1 MFKKAIAGVLSAVLC
16 ASALL
21 SGGVHVSRETA
32 SEPAGSAVQEPA
44 DGSFQGTNSLSR
56 YFAQHPA
63 DNQTAAQPLKAS
75 AAEGF
80 FAVTDLDYDAE
91 TGLIRAVTSQ
101 SEDCRLLVT
110 FADEDAPANLYKV
123 TFSVSAG
130 EYVTTEGSAE
140 LSCVPA
146 YYTLSAQL
154 VDRIGNPLSEAFR
167 LTTQTREMQE
177 ILDMTAFDFAPE
189 QVVNL
194 DEDESTNFIV
204 LSEDTV
210 QPETDD
216 DTNTLISADYD
227 QNVFV
232 FGNIDNS
239 FRSLNEGQYL
249 YIQPTEDDIIAVSVQ
264 DVTVD
269 GDTATVTGSGE
280 IDDMFDFIKM
290 EVETTNVYET
300 QLSEQQYRDGNV
312 QMVSADDLIDPDIEP
327 SEFTLSKSFSKEFPL
342 GGHFSV
348 TPGFSIESTVK
359 WNAYKHFSHFNVFF
373 VAETSVKLSV
383 SGKVST
389 AVNDDDDDDEN
400 NNSGS
405 SNDSSSSGS
414 SSSGSSSSGSSS
426 SGDSSS
432 GDSSSGSSSSGDS
445 SSGSSSD
452 SSSSGD
458 SSEGGMQFGGEG
470 ALFSEDDHLIEIP
483 VYSVGAVTIN
493 AFVDFNLYINAELE
507 LGLEKKFTKGFAFD
521 SREGIFK
528 INYDSEP
535 LLPTVQFK
543 GSVTA
548 KLTVGFEVE
557 ALGGLVEASL
567 GGGVSVEASLDTENN
582 EHCEK
587 DGSNIF
593 KPLSGSGPDKIHF
606 DDTCMKIEIG
616 FKVSIEL
623 NFKIGFK
630 IEDVQGALKVLNG
643 FELEK
648 SFSYEYETDEIA
660 GFKLP
665 KYNLYCS
672 YNSAGDYK
680 GFTFNYLRVPDGGDT
695 ECPHQAYRV
704 DFNTHF
710 YNVPAGT
717 SAELIVDGHSYPLSP
732 IPNSVL
738 KLYAIPRRNNGSYSY
753 AIMVDN
759 VRRASGTFYI
769 DNAPRVFENTIVW
782 DEDGNYTG
790 ADVQPSDEH
799 APEPVVTTPPETIPY
814 NPDYSDHIPPKY
826 MITKGQDY
834 IWFGDSI
841 TGLYSNDGTLSICGY
856 GDMYDE
862 VNLSYD
868 IRQGTHTVIMEDLN
882 PEKNLFIN
890 SLAAKVF
897 SSMPNLEVVYMP
909 HRITKIGAH
918 AFEGDENL
926 KYLRYGG
933 EKDTTTTFV
942 IPSVLRTVGDFAF
955 KGCKSAPFGDIKFA
969 KSVSSIGYQAFEGC
983 LGITSVDVPGDS
995 EATIGTEAFAGC
1007 SNLKKAVFNKG
1018 VKQIAAYCL
1027 QGCGALEDLTLPF
1040 FDIDPAEDPGRL
1052 VNLFNPHG
1060 APEGFYLV
1068 YTNWRSISYHVDLYA
1083 PSSLK
1088 HVTILTGDTVPAYFF
1103 NNFKYLETVT
1113 ICGEVKEI
1121 GESAFTDCANL
1132 KELYFGTKGVNNKV
1146 TALPQGI
1153 TVINPRTFCGCT
1165 NLNFADLTIP
1175 SGVTAIE
1182 DSAFSGCCGITSL
1195 YVPGMTDAEKAPVTT
1210 IGSYAFNT
1218 CKSLKKIQLGDGVKS
1233 LGGDLFNDC
1242 ISVSELQIPRFD
1254 LAGAV
1259 CDWFS
1264 DSDYNYPE
1272 ELYLGYSYPR
1282 MMGGSDCAFIPKTLK
1297 KIVVTGGTVI
1307 PRDYFR
1313 YLKSVETIEC
1323 RGDIETIEQDAFN
1336 GCESLEM
1343 IRLGEHGSPEYILL
1357 PDSLTAVGEGAF
1369 RGCKAAKFGDLA
1381 IPETL
1386 VSVGD
1391 SAFNGCAGITSLLVP
1406 GNGETVLS
1414 GSAFSGCTN
1423 LKKAVIWDG
1432 VKTVSGCIFANCL
1445 SMEELVVGSY
1455 DQFGTAYDFFNR
1467 SNDYPDDMYMA
1478 YSFTNMFG
1486 HTESAFVPKSMKTIA
1501 VARGGNI
1508 AGYKFDGMKGIETF
1522 ILPLVPETVD
1532 NYAFQN
1538 CTAMKNLN
1546 LIGEAGDWNEVTIRD
1561 GGNSALLT
1569 LLGEDRAGGSYDPLQ
1584 ILAQPDD
1591 AAVYT
1596 GTKTTFYCMAA
1607 GKYELHYH
1615 WQYTDDNGTTCND
1628 AGSSEYKLTVT
1639 ADKAVNG
1646 RKYRCVVEDV
1656 KQHRVISDEV
1666 TLTVKGDAGDKPAGY
1681 HPGDLNG
1688 DGHIDVSDA
1697 VLLARFV
1704 AEDASAKISA
1714 IGILNADVDGN
1725 GNAGS
1730 EDIVLILQYIAK
1742 RIKEFPVN
1750 L

>member
-1 MFKKAIAGVLSAVLC
+1 
-16 ASALL
+16 
-21 SGGVHVSRETA
+21 
-32 SEPAGSAVQEPA
+32 
-44 DGSFQGTNSLSR
+44 
-56 YFAQHPA
+56 
-63 DNQTAAQPLKAS
+63 
-75 AAEGF
+75 
-80 FAVTDLDYDAE
+80 
-91 TGLIRAVTSQ
+91 
-101 SEDCRLLVT
+101 
-110 FADEDAPANLYKV
+110 
-123 TFSVSAG
+123 
-130 EYVTTEGSAE
+130 
-140 LSCVPA
+140 
-146 YYTLSAQL
+146 
-154 VDRIGNPLSEAFR
+154 
-167 LTTQTREMQE
+167 
-177 ILDMTAFDFAPE
+177 
-189 QVVNL
+189 
-194 DEDESTNFIV
+194 
-204 LSEDTV
+204 
-210 QPETDD
+210 
-216 DTNTLISADYD
+216 
-227 QNVFV
+227 
-232 FGNIDNS
+232 
-239 FRSLNEGQYL
+239 
-249 YIQPTEDDIIAVSVQ
+249 
-264 DVTVD
+264 
-269 GDTATVTGSGE
+269 
-280 IDDMFDFIKM
+280 
-290 EVETTNVYET
+290 
-300 QLSEQQYRDGNV
+300 
-312 QMVSADDLIDPDIEP
+312 
-327 SEFTLSKSFSKEFPL
+327 
-342 GGHFSV
+342 
-348 TPGFSIESTVK
+348 
-359 WNAYKHFSHFNVFF
+359 
-373 VAETSVKLSV
+373 
-383 SGKVST
+383 
-389 AVNDDDDDDEN
+389 
-400 NNSGS
+400 
-405 SNDSSSSGS
+405 
-414 SSSGSSSSGSSS
+414 
-426 SGDSSS
+426 
-432 GDSSSGSSSSGDS
+432 
-445 SSGSSSD
+445 
-452 SSSSGD
+452 
-458 SSEGGMQFGGEG
+458 MQFGGEQ
-470 ALFSEDDHLIEIP
+470 ALFSEDGHLIVIP
-483 VYSVGAVTIN
+483 FPLPTSAALQLN
-493 AFVDFNLYINAELE
+493 AFVDLNLYINAEIE
-507 LGLEKKFTKGFAFD
+507 FDVEKKFTKGFAFD
-521 SREGIFK
+521 SKEGIFK
-528 INYDSEP
+528 INFDSEP
-535 LLPTVQFK
+535 ALGKVNFK

-548 KLTVGFEVE
+548 KFKVGFEVK
-557 ALGGLVEASL
+557 ALGGLLTATL
-567 GGGVSVEASLDTENN
+567 GGGLSMKASLDTSKN

-587 DGSNIF
+587 EGLNVF

-616 FKVSIEL
+616 FTVSITLE
-623 NFKIGFK
+623 FKVGFK
-630 IEDVQGALKVLNG
+630 IEDAHGVLSFLNDAK
-643 FELEK
+643 LEK
-648 SFSYEYETDEIA
+648 KFTFEHETDEIF
-660 GFKLP
+660 GIKLP
-665 KYNLYCS
+665 KYNLYVS
-672 YNSAGDYK
+672 WNEAGDYK
-680 GFTFNYLRVPDGGDT
+680 GYSFNYLRVPDSGEA
-695 ECPHQAYRV
+695 ECPHQAYKIV
-704 DFNTHF
+704 FKTHF
-710 YNVPAGT
+710 YNVPSGT
-717 SAELIVDGHSYPLSP
+717 SAELYVDGQIFPLSP
-732 IPNSVL
+732 NPNSVL
-738 KLYAIPRRNNGSYSY
+738 TLYAIPRKNNGSYSY
-753 AIMVDN
+753 AIMVDG

-769 DNAPRVFENTIVW
+769 DNAPRVFENSIVW
-782 DEDGNYTG
+782 DADGNYTG
-790 ADVQPSDEH
+790 AEEQPSDDH

-814 NPDYSDHIPPKY
+814 NPDYSEHIPPKY

-834 IWFGDSI
+834 IHFGDNI
-841 TGLYSNDGTLSICGY
+841 TGLFSNDGTLSICGY

-882 PEKNLFIN
+882 PQKNLFIN

-909 HRITKIGAH
+909 HRITKIGAS

-933 EKDTTTTFV
+933 VNDKTTTFV

-955 KGCKSAPFGDIKFA
+955 KGCKSAVFGDIKFA

-983 LGITSVDVPGDS
+983 LGITSIDVPGDS

-1027 QGCGALEDLTLPF
+1027 QGCSALEDLTLPF

-1088 HVTILTGDTVPAYFF
+1088 HVTILTGDTVPGSFF
-1103 NNFKYLETVT
+1103 NNFKYLETIT
-1113 ICGEVKEI
+1113 ICGEVTEI
-1121 GESAFTDCANL
+1121 GESAFTDCASL

-1182 DSAFSGCCGITSL
+1182 DSAFTGCCGITSL
-1195 YVPGMTDAEKAPVTT
+1195 YVPGMTDAEKSPVTT

-1218 CKSLKKIQLGDGVKS
+1218 CKGLKKIQLGDGVKS

-1357 PDSLTAVGEGAF
+1357 PDSLTTVGEGAF
-1369 RGCKAAKFGDLA
+1369 RGCTAAKFGDLA

-1386 VSVGD
+1386 VSVGN
-1391 SAFNGCAGITSLLVP
+1391 SAFNGCKGITSLVVP

-1591 AAVYT
+1591 AVVYT

-1615 WQYTDDNGTTCND
+1615 WQYTDDNGTTWND
-1628 AGSSEYKLTVT
+1628 AGSSEFKLTVT
-1639 ADKAVNG
+1639 ADKAADG

-1656 KQHRVISDEV
+1656 KQHRVISDAV
-1666 TLTVKGDAGDKPAGY
+1666 TLTVRKDNSGDKPAGY

-1688 DGHIDVSDA
+1688 DGQIDVSDA

-1704 AEDASAKISA
+1704 AEDSSAKISSV
-1714 IGILNADVDGN
+1714 GILNADVDGN

-1730 EDIVLILQYIAK
+1730 EDIVLILQFIAK
-1742 RIKEFPVN
+1742 RIKVFPVDD
-1750 L
+1750 

>member
-21 SGGVHVSRETA
+21 SGGVPVSREA
-32 SEPAGSAVQEPA
+32 AMQPEQAPAAQEPS
-44 DGSFQGTNSLSR
+44 GEGVQGTNSLSR
-56 YFAQHPA
+56 FLTQQPV
-63 DNQTAAQPLKAS
+63 DNLAAAQPLKAV

-80 FAVTDLDYDAE
+80 FAVTGLDYDAE

-101 SEDCRLLVT
+101 SEDCTLLVM
-110 FADEDAPANLYKV
+110 FADEDNPANVYKTEFAV
-123 TFSVSAG
+123 RAG
-130 EYVTTEGSAE
+130 EYVTTEGSAD
-140 LSCVPA
+140 LSRVPA
-146 YYTLSAQL
+146 YFTITAQL
-154 VDRIGNPLSEAFR
+154 VDRIGNPLGEVFR
-167 LTTQTREMQE
+167 LTTHTREIQE
-177 ILDMTAFDFAPE
+177 IIEKTVSDFAPE

-194 DEDESTNFIV
+194 DEDENTNFIV
-204 LSEDTV
+204 LTEDTV
-210 QPETDD
+210 QPETDA

-269 GDTATVTGSGE
+269 GDTATVTGSDE

-290 EVETTNVYET
+290 EVEATSEYET
-300 QLSEQQYRDGNV
+300 QLSDRQFRDGNV
-312 QMVSADDLIDPDIEP
+312 ELVSADDLIDPDIEP
-327 SEFTLSKSFSKEFPL
+327 SEFTLSKSFSKELSL
-342 GGHFSV
+342 GAHFSV
-348 TPGFSIESTVK
+348 TPGVSIESTVK

-383 SGKVST
+383 TASAST
-389 AVNDDDDDDEN
+389 AADDDDDEEEN

-405 SNDSSSSGS
+405 SSGDSSSSGS
-414 SSSGSSSSGSSS
+414 SSGGSSSSGETSSSGDNSSDGSS

-432 GDSSSGSSSSGDS
+432 GNSGRINTGNM
-445 SSGSSSD
+445 
-452 SSSSGD
+452 
-458 SSEGGMQFGGEG
+458 EFGGEG
-470 ALFSEDDHLIEIP
+470 ALFSEDDHLIEVPIP
-483 VYSVGAVTIN
+483 LPTSAALQLK
-493 AFVDFNLYINAELE
+493 AFVDLNLYINAEIE
-507 LGLEKKFTKGFAFD
+507 FSVEKKFTKGFAFD
-521 SREGIFK
+521 SQEGMFK
-528 INYDSEP
+528 INFDSEP
-535 LLPTVQFK
+535 VLGKVNFK

-548 KLTVGFEVE
+548 KFKVGFEVE
-557 ALGGLVEASL
+557 ALGGLVSASV
-567 GGGVSVEASLDTENN
+567 GGGLSMEASLDTDNN

-587 DGSNIF
+587 DENGSNIF
-593 KPLSGSGPDKIHF
+593 KPQSGSGPDKIHF

-616 FKVSIEL
+616 FKVSVEL
-623 NFKIGFK
+623 EFKVGFTIK
-630 IEDVQGALKVLNG
+630 DAKGILKVLNG
-643 FELEK
+643 AELEK
-648 SFSYEYETDEIA
+648 KFSYEYETDEIL
-660 GFKLP
+660 GHKLP
-665 KYNLYCS
+665 KYVLFVS
-672 YNSAGDYK
+672 LNSAGDYK
-680 GFTFNYLRVPDGGDT
+680 GISFKYIRVPDDGEA
-695 ECPHQAYRV
+695 ECPHQAYKV
-704 DFNTHF
+704 DFKTHF

-738 KLYAIPRRNNGSYSY
+738 TLYAIPRKNNGSYSY

-769 DNAPRVFENTIVW
+769 DNAPRVFENTILW

-790 ADVQPSDEH
+790 ADVQPSDDH
-799 APEPVVTTPPETIPY
+799 APEPAVTTPPETIPY

-826 MITKGQDY
+826 MITKGKDY

-841 TGLYSNDGTLSICGY
+841 TGLYSNDGTLSICGF

-868 IRQGTHTVIMEDLN
+868 VRQGTRTIIMQDLN

-909 HRITKIGAH
+909 HRITKIGAR

-983 LGITSVDVPGDS
+983 LGITSIDVPGDS

-1027 QGCGALEDLTLPF
+1027 GGCSALEDLTLPF

-1088 HVTILTGDTVPAYFF
+1088 HVTILTGDTVPGSFF
-1103 NNFKYLETVT
+1103 NNFKYLETIT
-1113 ICGEVKEI
+1113 ICGEVTEI
-1121 GESAFTDCANL
+1121 GESAFTDCASL

-1175 SGVTAIE
+1175 SGVTAIK
-1182 DSAFSGCCGITSL
+1182 DSAFTGCCGITSL
-1195 YVPGMTDAEKAPVTT
+1195 YVPGMTDAEKTPVTT

-1218 CKSLKKIQLGDGVKS
+1218 CKGLKKIQLGDGVKS

-1357 PDSLTAVGEGAF
+1357 PDSLTTVGEGAF
-1369 RGCKAAKFGDLA
+1369 RGCTAAKFGDLA

-1386 VSVGD
+1386 VSVGA
-1391 SAFNGCAGITSLLVP
+1391 SAFNGCKGITSLVVP

-1486 HTESAFVPKSMKTIA
+1486 HTESAFVPKSMKIIA

-1591 AAVYT
+1591 AVVYT

-1615 WQYTDDNGTTCND
+1615 WQYTDDNGTTWND
-1628 AGSSEYKLTVT
+1628 AGSSEFKLTVT
-1639 ADKAVNG
+1639 ADKAADG

-1656 KQHRVISDEV
+1656 KQHRVISDAV
-1666 TLTVKGDAGDKPAGY
+1666 TLTVRKDNSGDKPAGY

-1688 DGHIDVSDA
+1688 DGQIDVSDA

-1704 AEDASAKISA
+1704 AEDSSAKISSV
-1714 IGILNADVDGN
+1714 GILNADVDGN

-1730 EDIVLILQYIAK
+1730 EDIVLILQFIAK
-1742 RIKEFPVN
+1742 RIKVFPVDD
-1750 L
+1750 